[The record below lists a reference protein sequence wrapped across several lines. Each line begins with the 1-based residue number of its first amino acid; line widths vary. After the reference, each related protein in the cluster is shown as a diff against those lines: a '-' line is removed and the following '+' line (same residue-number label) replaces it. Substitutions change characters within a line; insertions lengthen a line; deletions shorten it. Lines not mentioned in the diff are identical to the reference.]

1 MIRKIS
7 ILTMIAAAALAV
19 GCEQAQ
25 EDETVAEHIENAGEE
40 MSAAAEDVRNDME
53 DACEEMKEEAGA
65 EDTNC

>member
-1 MIRKIS
+1 MMRKMTTITL
-7 ILTMIAAAALAV
+7 LTAAFLVV
-19 GCEQAQ
+19 GCAEEP
-25 EDETVAEHIENAGEE
+25 EDKTVAEHIEAAGEE